1 MKLTHPL
8 LCGQAMH
15 SFFQAGSSTS
25 SPLWADPWV
34 QCCAEVTLLGEPLP
48 LPGFSLV
55 LGYQPDDSSKTKI
68 VEMVRKRYHSDC
80 TAISFNGKWNVCH

>member
-1 MKLTHPL
+1 M
-8 LCGQAMH
+8 
-15 SFFQAGSSTS
+15 
-25 SPLWADPWV
+25 

-68 VEMVRKRYHSDC
+68 VEMVRKRYKVTVNSMFV
-80 TAISFNGKWNVCH
+80 ISMFSTVKQL